1 VPRLLLAVVATALV
15 ASLTA
20 CASPRDTLHDATDA
34 GVSAVAS
41 SAIAAQ
47 LHASGDAITPATD
60 TALSDAL
67 TELTDA
73 SRTVLELTPGA
84 TETEERR
91 DTVEEALRE
100 ATDTVVGARAA
111 LARGE
116 GLGPWV
122 NRLEAARDALEQA
135 AP

>member
-1 VPRLLLAVVATALV
+1 MPRLLCAVVATALV

-20 CASPRDTLHDATDA
+20 CASPGDTLNEATDA

-41 SAIAAQ
+41 SAIAAE
-47 LHASGDAITPATD
+47 LHASGNAITPATD

-73 SRTVLELTPGA
+73 SRTVLELTPGDTD
-84 TETEERR
+84 TEDRR

-100 ATDTVVGARAA
+100 AIDTVVGARAA

-122 NRLEAARDALEQA
+122 DRLTTARDALEKA